1 MADIKLE
8 DLYLSK
14 EELKNIIQL
23 VAKKRNIKNYKNKF
37 SDRLYKIFKKQSK
50 NKKKIDDIRDELKDP
65 MYNIPKSELKDI
77 KRTLYNIEKR
87 NIVGSKK
94 T

>member
-14 EELKNIIQL
+14 EELKDIIQL
-23 VAKKRNIKNYKNKF
+23 VAKKRNIRNYKSKS

-50 NKKKIDDIRDELKDP
+50 NKKRKMI
-65 MYNIPKSELKDI
+65 
-77 KRTLYNIEKR
+77 
-87 NIVGSKK
+87 
-94 T
+94 